1 MPSRNPYE
9 CVFWP
14 TYLLPFLGRDAAAL
28 VRLPLA
34 ARGAAGCLRLA
45 GAGVAAC
52 VSAAPAF
59 ATGAAPPPPPPP
71 PWVPPWPVPLKIGVA
86 RPPAAAVK
94 RFRVGPPFTTA
105 QPARRP
111 SA

>member
-1 MPSRNPYE
+1 MPSRNPYG

-59 ATGAAPPPPPPP
+59 ATGAAPPPPSPSPWNP
-71 PWVPPWPVPLKIGVA
+71 PWLGALRLRVVPPI
-86 RPPAAAVK
+86 AAAVE
-94 RFRVGPPFTTA
+94 RLRAGP
-105 QPARRP
+105 
-111 SA
+111 

>member
-59 ATGAAPPPPPPP
+59 ATGAAPPPPPPLRGDP
-71 PWVPPWPVPLKIGVA
+71 PWLVGFEIGGRAPL
-86 RPPAAAVK
+86 PPAGKA
-94 RFRVGPPFTTA
+94 FGCGPSVPGG
-105 QPARRP
+105 
-111 SA
+111 

>member
-1 MPSRNPYE
+1 MPSRNPYG

-59 ATGAAPPPPPPP
+59 ATGAAPPPPPPTPGSP
-71 PWVPPWPVPLKIGVA
+71 PGRGRLESGFAPPTA
-86 RPPAAAVK
+86 RPVRPSRA
-94 RFRVGPPFTTA
+94 GPPFHRA
-105 QPARRP
+105 
-111 SA
+111 S

>member
-1 MPSRNPYE
+1 MPSRNPYG

-59 ATGAAPPPPPPP
+59 ATGAAPPPTSASTWISTWLVRLRIAVPPP
-71 PWVPPWPVPLKIGVA
+71 I
-86 RPPAAAVK
+86 PPA
-94 RFRVGPPFTTA
+94 GGSGE
-105 QPARRP
+105 RRGGEKGR
-111 SA
+111 S

>member
-1 MPSRNPYE
+1 MPSRNPYG

-59 ATGAAPPPPPPP
+59 ATGAAPPPPPASPGIP
-71 PWVPPWPVPLKIGVA
+71 TWLGRLRIGV
-86 RPPAAAVK
+86 PAPNPAAVK
-94 RFRVGPPFTTA
+94 RFRVGPSFTTA
-105 QPARRP
+105 
-111 SA
+111 

>member
-1 MPSRNPYE
+1 MPSRNPYG

-45 GAGVAAC
+45 GAGVAVC

-59 ATGAAPPPPPPP
+59 ATGAAPPPPPPGTGT
-71 PWVPPWPVPLKIGVA
+71 PPWPGRLEIGA
-86 RPPAAAVK
+86 PPPIPAAGSA
-94 RFRVGPPFTTA
+94 FGVG
-105 QPARRP
+105 
-111 SA
+111 

>member
-1 MPSRNPYE
+1 MPSRNPYG

-59 ATGAAPPPPPPP
+59 ATGAAPPPPSPRT
-71 PWVPPWPVPLKIGVA
+71 WISTWLGPLRIGVA
-86 RPPAAAVK
+86 PPTAAAGN
-94 RFRVGPPFTTA
+94 RSRAGPPFA
-105 QPARRP
+105 P
-111 SA
+111 

>member
-1 MPSRNPYE
+1 MPSRNPYG

-28 VRLPLA
+28 ERLPLA

-59 ATGAAPPPPPPP
+59 ATGAAPPPTPPSPGIS
-71 PWVPPWPVPLKIGVA
+71 PWLVRLGIGVA
-86 RPPAAAVK
+86 GPIPARGK
-94 RFRVGPPFTTA
+94 RFRVRHSFPPGD
-105 QPARRP
+105 R
-111 SA
+111 S